1 MFSKIILAALC
12 STVVSA
18 SPAPQVPEVKP
29 IKVLAGCANLW
40 VNP

>member
-18 SPAPQVPEVKP
+18 SAGTPLPEVKP